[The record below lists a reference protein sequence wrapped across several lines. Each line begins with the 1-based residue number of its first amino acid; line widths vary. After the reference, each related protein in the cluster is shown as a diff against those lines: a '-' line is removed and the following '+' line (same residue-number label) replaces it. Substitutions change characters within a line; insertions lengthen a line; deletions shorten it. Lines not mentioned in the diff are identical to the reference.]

1 MFESRR
7 HFFSIHRKNAMAEI
21 DAATESPPI
30 PPTDNGDRLD
40 REPLRLVEGLHPL
53 PPPITR
59 GGKGGQCPPNERPK
73 TKRKMSE
80 KQLETLRKAREAK
93 AAKARGVKATPSQPT
108 EEVQHV
114 DEVSPPITKQETPKK
129 VKKPTTKA
137 KSKPTLI
144 EVRTYHEEPTSK
156 TEMFNVF

>member
-1 MFESRR
+1 
-7 HFFSIHRKNAMAEI
+7 MAEI
-21 DAATESPPI
+21 DAATKSPPSC
-30 PPTDNGDRLD
+30 PSDNGDRLD

-53 PPPITR
+53 PPPIKT
-59 GGKGGQCPPNERPK
+59 GGKGDSVPP

-93 AAKARGVKATPSQPT
+93 AEKARGVKATPPLPT

-129 VKKPTTKA
+129 VKKSTPKPKA
-137 KSKPTLI
+137 KPTLI

>member
-1 MFESRR
+1 
-7 HFFSIHRKNAMAEI
+7 MAEI

-53 PPPITR
+53 PSPITR
-59 GGKGGQCPPNERPK
+59 GGKGDSVPP

-93 AAKARGVKATPSQPT
+93 AAKARGIKVPPQPT

-129 VKKPTTKA
+129 VKKPTPKPKA
-137 KSKPTLI
+137 KPTLI
-144 EVRTYHEEPTSK
+144 EVRKYHEDVEPTPSK